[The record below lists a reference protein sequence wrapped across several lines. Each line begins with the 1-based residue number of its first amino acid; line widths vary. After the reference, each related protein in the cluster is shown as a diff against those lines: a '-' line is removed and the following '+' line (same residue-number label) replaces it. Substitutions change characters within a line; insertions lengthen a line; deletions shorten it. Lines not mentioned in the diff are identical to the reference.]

1 MTIVCEPDPSIAI
14 AVASC
19 TDDGTTAR
27 MVADLTEVADL
38 LLEEDTAE
46 CVVVVGPGVDLVEAI
61 AFISRITEDDPAV
74 RVILLRDNL
83 NATVRD
89 LAIDRGARDVLA
101 TRDLTKLAEA
111 CRRAKYRH
119 PSEPATQRRP
129 AGRIITVFGATSGQG
144 RTTLAAN
151 LAVVLHANGKNR
163 VCLVDL
169 DLAFGE
175 LTAFLAKQPE
185 TVPDHPAL
193 AWSPLATPYLP
204 GLDRVLAPDHPG
216 DAVAVPADHTEDVL
230 TGLATGYD
238 YVIVDTPQQCSAQV
252 LSALDVAHHHV
263 LVAAAERPA
272 LRNLRR
278 TLDMLDLLE
287 YPLETRSIVLNRC
300 DPRVTPIKTEID
312 LVLRNPI
319 AAGLPMTVDV
329 PISINQGI
337 PLALS
342 RPAHPF
348 VQAVRRFAGALAS
361 TVSADGARGGDSAA
375 QGG

>member
-19 TDDGTTAR
+19 TDDGSIAR
-27 MVADLTEVADL
+27 MVAELTEVADL

-46 CVVVVGPGVDLVEAI
+46 CVVVLGPGVDLVEAMAFVGRI
-61 AFISRITEDDPAV
+61 AQDDPAV
-74 RVILLRDNL
+74 GVILVRDNL

-89 LAIDRGARDVLA
+89 LALDRGVREVLA
-101 TRDLTKLAEA
+101 TRDLATLAAA
-111 CRRAKYRH
+111 CRRATYRH
-119 PSEPATQRRP
+119 PAETSTRPRP

-151 LAVVLHANGKNR
+151 LAVVLNAGGKNR

-169 DLAFGE
+169 DLAFGD
-175 LTAFLAKQPE
+175 LTDFLAERPE
-185 TVPDHPAL
+185 PAPDHPAV

-204 GLDRVLAPDHPG
+204 GLDLVLAPERPG
-216 DAVAVPADHTEDVL
+216 DAVAVPADRTEDVL

-272 LRNLRR
+272 LRHLRR

-287 YPLETRSIVLNRC
+287 YPLESRSIVLNRC
-300 DPRVTPIKTEID
+300 DPRVTPTRTEID

-319 AAGLPMTVDV
+319 AAGLPLTVDIPV
-329 PISINQGI
+329 SINQGM

-342 RPAHPF
+342 RPTHPF
-348 VQAVRRFAGALAS
+348 AQALRRFAGALAS
-361 TVSADGARGGDSAA
+361 TVSADGARGGDSA
-375 QGG
+375 